1 MVGLDQ
7 IVLEDGG
14 GVAKDEV
21 DGAVDV
27 VVSKELVVGIGVDR
41 RARELDRELRRR
53 AIEEKP

>member
-7 IVLEDGG
+7 IVLEDSG

-27 VVSKELVVGIGVDR
+27 VVSEELVVGIGVD
-41 RARELDRELRRR
+41 
-53 AIEEKP
+53 